1 MIDIKKLRYFVAV
14 AEEGHFGR
22 AAKRLGISQPPLSDH
37 IQQLERLLHAELLHR
52 TTRRVTLTPEG
63 AALLQHA
70 RNILSDIDQCAQV
83 VQESQTQQKMV
94 LRLGI
99 LHAHTYT
106 FLPLLLRH
114 YLQRQADV
122 RIELFEYTT
131 REQVDTLLGDHV
143 DVGLIREPV
152 SHPALKTLTLFSE
165 SYALAAPAEWRLAR
179 ITPISV
185 RAIDAKTLIGYP
197 SHDDKRSTRSLFR
210 DYLQRHHVKPS
221 DFIEVKT
228 MHAALALVAAG
239 LGCAPVPESQ
249 TSMQFP
255 GLKYHQFKETP
266 PRLSVGLAWREE
278 YSNDLVADFK
288 QSAVE
293 FFTRVSI

>member
-22 AAKRLGISQPPLSDH
+22 AAARLGISQPPLSEH
-37 IQQLERLLHAELLHR
+37 IQQLERLLQTELLQR
-52 TTRRVTLTPEG
+52 TTRRVNLTPEG
-63 AALLQHA
+63 IALLQHA
-70 RNILSDIDQCAQV
+70 RKILSDVDQCAQV
-83 VQESQTQQKMV
+83 VQHAQVHQKQI

-106 FLPLLLRH
+106 FLPNLLRH
-114 YLQRQADV
+114 YLKAEPDT

-131 REQVDTLLGDHV
+131 REQIDTLLGDQV

-152 SHPALKTLTLFSE
+152 SHPSLRTVRLFAE
-165 SYALAAPAEWRLAR
+165 PYALAAPAEWRLSR
-179 ITPISV
+179 TTPITV
-185 RAIDAKTLIGYP
+185 NAVHDKTLIGYP

-210 DYLQRHHVKPS
+210 DYLQRYKVKPS
-221 DFIEVKT
+221 GFIEVRT

-249 TSMQFP
+249 TAMQFP
-255 GLKYHQFKETP
+255 GLKYHRFKETP
-266 PRLSVGLAWREE
+266 PRLTVGLAWRE
-278 YSNDLVADFK
+278 DRATKLVTDFK
-288 QSAVE
+288 RAALE
-293 FFTRVSI
+293 FFSLP

>member
-22 AAKRLGISQPPLSDH
+22 AATRLGISQPPLSDH
-37 IQQLERLLHAELLHR
+37 IQQLERLLQTELLHR
-52 TTRRVTLTPEG
+52 TTRRVGLTPEG
-63 AALLQHA
+63 MALLQHA
-70 RNILSDIDQCAQV
+70 RKILSDVDQCAQV
-83 VQESQTQQKMV
+83 VQHSHGEHKQI

-106 FLPLLLRH
+106 FLPNLLRH
-114 YLQRQADV
+114 YLRAQPAM

-131 REQVDTLLGDHV
+131 REQVDTLVGDQV

-152 SHPALKTLTLFSE
+152 NHPALKTVRLFTE
-165 SYALAAPAEWRLAR
+165 HYALAAPTEWRLAR
-179 ITPISV
+179 TTPISV
-185 RAIDAKTLIGYP
+185 SAVHGKTLVGYP

-210 DYLQRHHVKPS
+210 DYLQRHQVKPS
-221 DFIEVKT
+221 DFIEVRT

-255 GLKYHQFKETP
+255 GLKYHRFKEIP
-266 PRLSVGLAWREE
+266 PRLSVGLGWREDH
-278 YSNDLVADFK
+278 STTLVADFK
-288 QSAVE
+288 KAALD
-293 FFTRVSI
+293 FFTQT

>member
-1 MIDIKKLRYFVAV
+1 MLDIKKLRYFVAV

-22 AAKRLGISQPPLSDH
+22 AATRLGISQPPLSDH
-37 IQQLERLLHAELLHR
+37 IQQLERLLQTELLHR
-52 TTRRVTLTPEG
+52 TTRRVTLTAEG
-63 AALLQHA
+63 MALLQHA
-70 RNILSDIDQCAQV
+70 RKILSDMDQCMQV
-83 VQESQTQQKMV
+83 VQQAHTQQKQL

-106 FLPLLLRH
+106 FLPNLLRH
-114 YLQRQADV
+114 YLKAQPEI

-131 REQVDTLLGDHV
+131 REQVDTLLSDQV

-152 SHPALKTLTLFSE
+152 SHPSLKTLRLFTE
-165 SYALAAPAEWRLAR
+165 PYALAAPAEWRLSRTSPVTVNA
-179 ITPISV
+179 V
-185 RAIDAKTLIGYP
+185 HDKMLIGYP

-221 DFIEVKT
+221 GFIEVRT

-255 GLKYHQFKETP
+255 GLKYHRFKETP
-266 PRLSVGLAWREE
+266 PRLSVGLAWREDRATAII
-278 YSNDLVADFK
+278 SNFK
-288 QSAVE
+288 QAALE
-293 FFTRVSI
+293 FFTTY